1 MARKKSH
8 TTAPH
13 PLAAAIRAESEKEA
27 PAEPVPQSIPA
38 AVWSALRGLR
48 NRGYS
53 VEQIAIFLG
62 RHGYTVDPNALAVR
76 LKPRAP
82 RQVQPQ
88 SITET
93 EQKEPKAAAASTV
106 APAVLPQSG
115 KFAPSER
122 PPDQSPMT
130 STLTPKQRDQYKIP
144 DWADCS
150 DIRHGETPEKYARR
164 KRLEGPPRDATYLK
178 RFIGKT

>member
-27 PAEPVPQSIPA
+27 PAEPMPQSIPA
-38 AVWSALRGLR
+38 AVWSVLRGLR

-53 VEQIAIFLG
+53 VKQIATFLG

-115 KFAPSER
+115 ESAPSER
-122 PPDQSPMT
+122 PPDQSPMI
-130 STLTPKQRDQYKIP
+130 STLTPKQRAAFRIP
-144 DWADCS
+144 EWADGS
-150 DIRHGETPEKYARR
+150 DIEPGESLERYARR
-164 KRLEGPPRDATYLK
+164 KRLEGPPRDGTYLK
-178 RFIGKT
+178 RFIGET